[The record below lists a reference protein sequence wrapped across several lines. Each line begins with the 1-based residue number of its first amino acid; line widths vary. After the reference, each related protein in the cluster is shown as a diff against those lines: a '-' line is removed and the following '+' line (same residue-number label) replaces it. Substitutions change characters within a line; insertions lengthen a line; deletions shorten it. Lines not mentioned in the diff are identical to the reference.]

1 MRETHARRVARD
13 TWRYNH
19 LTNENVTPFLQDT
32 EILCFSALNLPCYLD
47 QMVVASL
54 FQGFSCKKE
63 RKSYRRGSSGSY
75 NKRRLPA
82 VSRHL
87 EISHR
92 LMFTL
97 RAGFRVLVSPCGT
110 AAYYT
115 IGCRLGKKLESAKWK
130 GVGGLGRSP
139 DTTLLRFLRHLLSRF
154 FLLTERLE
162 QLRLW
167 ILFQTKPGEPNAYVK
182 PIFNQGVAII
192 NGVYLPVISF
202 FFLDKFFFLTV
213 RRDHGIGNQDS
224 TFFLLLNK

>member
-1 MRETHARRVARD
+1 MEIPFNFFFYKGGRGNGRELNEGNSRETGSVS
-13 TWRYNH
+13 
-19 LTNENVTPFLQDT
+19 FLQDT

-54 FQGFSCKKE
+54 FQGFSWKKE

-110 AAYYT
+110 AVYYT
-115 IGCRLGKKLESAKWK
+115 IGCRLGKKLESAK
-130 GVGGLGRSP
+130 
-139 DTTLLRFLRHLLSRF
+139 
-154 FLLTERLE
+154 
-162 QLRLW
+162 
-167 ILFQTKPGEPNAYVK
+167 
-182 PIFNQGVAII
+182 
-192 NGVYLPVISF
+192 
-202 FFLDKFFFLTV
+202 
-213 RRDHGIGNQDS
+213 
-224 TFFLLLNK
+224 

>member
-1 MRETHARRVARD
+1 MRETHARREARD

-115 IGCRLGKKLESAKWK
+115 IGCRLGTKLESAKWK
-130 GVGGLGRSP
+130 GVGGLGRSL
-139 DTTLLRFLRHLLSRF
+139 DTSLPYFNTPPFFAPSNIALLF
-154 FLLTERLE
+154 TN
-162 QLRLW
+162 W
-167 ILFQTKPGEPNAYVK
+167 TPGTA
-182 PIFNQGVAII
+182 
-192 NGVYLPVISF
+192 
-202 FFLDKFFFLTV
+202 
-213 RRDHGIGNQDS
+213 
-224 TFFLLLNK
+224 

>member
-1 MRETHARRVARD
+1 M
-13 TWRYNH
+13 
-19 LTNENVTPFLQDT
+19 TPFLQDT

-54 FQGFSCKKE
+54 FQGFSWKKE

-92 LMFTL
+92 RMFTL

-115 IGCRLGKKLESAKWK
+115 IGCRLGKKLES
-130 GVGGLGRSP
+130 LIL
-139 DTTLLRFLRHLLSRF
+139 TLLRFLRHLLSRF

-182 PIFNQGVAII
+182 PIFNQGVAIT

-202 FFLDKFFFLTV
+202 FF
-213 RRDHGIGNQDS
+213 
-224 TFFLLLNK
+224 

>member
-1 MRETHARRVARD
+1 M
-13 TWRYNH
+13 
-19 LTNENVTPFLQDT
+19 
-32 EILCFSALNLPCYLD
+32 
-47 QMVVASL
+47 
-54 FQGFSCKKE
+54 
-63 RKSYRRGSSGSY
+63 
-75 NKRRLPA
+75 
-82 VSRHL
+82 
-87 EISHR
+87 
-92 LMFTL
+92 
-97 RAGFRVLVSPCGT
+97 
-110 AAYYT
+110 
-115 IGCRLGKKLESAKWK
+115 
-130 GVGGLGRSP
+130 GGLGRSL

-224 TFFLLLNK
+224 TFFLLLIK

>member
-1 MRETHARRVARD
+1 MEIPFNFFFYKGGRGNGRELNEGNSRETGSTWHVTVQPSDQRKRD
-13 TWRYNH
+13 SLLAGYRN
-19 LTNENVTPFLQDT
+19 
-32 EILCFSALNLPCYLD
+32 LCFSALNLPCYLD

-54 FQGFSCKKE
+54 FQGFSWKKE

-110 AAYYT
+110 AVYYT

-130 GVGGLGRSP
+130 GVGGLGRSL
-139 DTTLLRFLRHLLSRF
+139 DTSLPYFNTPPFFAPSTIALLF
-154 FLLTERLE
+154 TT
-162 QLRLW
+162 W
-167 ILFQTKPGEPNAYVK
+167 TPGTA
-182 PIFNQGVAII
+182 
-192 NGVYLPVISF
+192 
-202 FFLDKFFFLTV
+202 
-213 RRDHGIGNQDS
+213 
-224 TFFLLLNK
+224 

>member
-1 MRETHARRVARD
+1 
-13 TWRYNH
+13 
-19 LTNENVTPFLQDT
+19 
-32 EILCFSALNLPCYLD
+32 
-47 QMVVASL
+47 
-54 FQGFSCKKE
+54 
-63 RKSYRRGSSGSY
+63 
-75 NKRRLPA
+75 
-82 VSRHL
+82 
-87 EISHR
+87 
-92 LMFTL
+92 MFTL

-115 IGCRLGKKLESAKWK
+115 IGCRLGKKLES
-130 GVGGLGRSP
+130 LIL
-139 DTTLLRFLRHLLSRF
+139 TLLRFLRHLLSRF

-182 PIFNQGVAII
+182 PIFNQGVAIT
-192 NGVYLPVISF
+192 NGVYLPVISL

>member
-1 MRETHARRVARD
+1 MRETHARREARD

-47 QMVVASL
+47 QMVVVSL
-54 FQGFSCKKE
+54 FQGFSWKKE

-110 AAYYT
+110 AAYNRLPLREKVR
-115 IGCRLGKKLESAKWK
+115 IGEVKRRGRLGSEPWHNTPPFFAPSTIA
-130 GVGGLGRSP
+130 
-139 DTTLLRFLRHLLSRF
+139 LLF
-154 FLLTERLE
+154 TN
-162 QLRLW
+162 W
-167 ILFQTKPGEPNAYVK
+167 TPGTA
-182 PIFNQGVAII
+182 
-192 NGVYLPVISF
+192 
-202 FFLDKFFFLTV
+202 
-213 RRDHGIGNQDS
+213 
-224 TFFLLLNK
+224 